1 MSKQKPSKPVNFTR
15 DGSASSPYEISR
27 RVAHDVKAPIRQIAQ
42 LLELFVAENRDSLDQ
57 DALFM
62 LGLVQEKAKY
72 LGDVSQSLRA
82 YSDALC
88 KPLDIQPV
96 DLSALVLAEMEG
108 LQFEPV
114 LSDMEEPVIV
124 KTDPAFFGQLV
135 QQLFSLKPLSLLAGG
150 RVEVSYLAKEEA
162 HPIFRLVTK
171 EASDVADFQDGSF
184 LSEFEQYNSDN
195 ISDLLL
201 LHQCNAICD
210 RLVVSVIFGKNVT
223 DHIVVDI
230 CL

>member
-1 MSKQKPSKPVNFTR
+1 MSKQKPSKPANFAR
-15 DGSASSPYEISR
+15 DGSASPPYEISR

-42 LLELFVAENRDSLDQ
+42 LLELFVAENRDRLDE

-88 KPLDIQPV
+88 RPLDIQPV
-96 DLSALVLAEMEG
+96 DLGALLLSAMEG
-108 LQFEPV
+108 LPFDPV
-114 LSDMEEPVIV
+114 LSGIEEPVIV
-124 KTDPAFFGQLV
+124 KTDPAFFGLLV
-135 QQLFSLKPLSLLAGG
+135 QQLFSLRPLSLLAGG
-150 RVEVSYLAKEEA
+150 RVEVSCLAKEEA
-162 HPIFRLVTK
+162 HPIFRLVMNET
-171 EASDVADFQDGSF
+171 SDVFDFQDGRF

-195 ISDLLL
+195 ISDLLS
-201 LHQCNAICD
+201 LHQCNALCN
-210 RLVVSVIFGKNVT
+210 RLGLSVIFSKNVA